1 MYKFEDVS
9 KACLMIADELLNDP
23 SAEAKNIITLIDE
36 AEHDADIKKGIQL
49 AVEYLFLNGKQHIA
63 QAIKEKAVGFAF

>member
-1 MYKFEDVS
+1 MHNFENVS

-23 SAEAKNIITLIDE
+23 SEDAQSIVALIDE
-36 AEHDADIKKGIQL
+36 AERDSDIKAGIQR

-63 QAIKEKAVGFAF
+63 NVIKEKSKGFAF